1 MKKVIFLVGLLTVIA
16 AVGGCV
22 AVVGNTTDAD
32 GCPHSHF
39 WDAKQP
45 KICATMAEIDAVGKL
60 SSESAKV
67 EGYKTI
73 AGRSSLRGCE
83 RVYLIKTLDKSSLS
97 ESAKQDVL
105 LTLVSNEPKPC
116 CFEHRKCGEKGEK
129 AECKREK

>member
-1 MKKVIFLVGLLTVIA
+1 MKKVILLVGLLTVIA

-32 GCPHSHF
+32 GESHF
-39 WDAKQP
+39 WGAKQL

-73 AGRSSLRGCE
+73 ASRSSLRGCE
-83 RVYLIKTLDKSSLS
+83 RIYLIKTLEKSSLS
-97 ESAKQDVL
+97 ESARQDVL
-105 LTLVSNEPKPC
+105 LTLVSNEPKPPC
-116 CFEHRKCGEKGEK
+116 CEHRKHCEKGEK
-129 AECKREK
+129 AECETEK